1 MLALTKPGKTF
12 CVYPWFGVY
21 VDDNK
26 YRTCCQFRP
35 QQNFSVNDYTIDEF
49 RNSEYQTGVRARL
62 DAGEQIPE
70 CTQCWTDEAHGVTSM
85 RQMAAPMIF
94 PDMRVAQGLK
104 PTKPLLSV
112 DMKIGSTCNFACA
125 MCNPADSTK
134 LHSEWIKDQDN
145 EFVKDYTVKHN
156 DYFNYTREIAI
167 SPRLDVLDSA
177 LSSGIVH
184 LNILGGEPLL
194 YKNAIDKL
202 ANVDVDRKNKITLS
216 FVTNGSQPLVPVVEK
231 LQGYKRV
238 NIQVSLEGVGNT
250 QDYIRKHSVWSDI
263 EHNVLNFRAL
273 DSSKHTLTVVN
284 LIQALSVENTTLL
297 SAWCNKHEITLRQDL
312 LYNPNYLNI
321 NSLSTEF
328 INSLPS
334 HPSFSEHEHVPEQRD
349 RLRRFVAWYETRHAL
364 KLKDISPGVYNDI
377 S

>member
-1 MLALTKPGKTF
+1 MLALTEPGKTF

-26 YRTCCQFRP
+26 YRTCCQFRS

-70 CTQCWTDEAHGVTSM
+70 CTQCWTDEARGVTSM

-104 PTKPLLSV
+104 PSKPLLSV

-145 EFVKDYTVKHN
+145 EFVKDYTVKYN

-167 SPRLDVLDSA
+167 NPRLDVLDSA
-177 LSSGIVH
+177 LNTGIVH

-194 YKNAIDKL
+194 YKSAIDKL
-202 ANVDVDRKNKITLS
+202 ANVDTKRKNKITLS

-250 QDYIRKHSVWSDI
+250 QDYIRKHSVWSEI
-263 EHNVLNFRAL
+263 ERNVLDFRAL
-273 DSSKHTLTVVN
+273 DTSKHTLTVVN
-284 LIQALSVENTTLL
+284 LIQALSVENTPLL
-297 SAWCNKHEITLRQDL
+297 SAWCNKHDIRLQQDL

-328 INSLPS
+328 ISSLPS
-334 HPSFSEHEHVPEQRD
+334 HPSFSEHKHVPEQRD
-349 RLRRFVAWYETRHAL
+349 RLRRFVAWYETRHTL
-364 KLKDISPGVYNDI
+364 SLKDVSPGVYSDI